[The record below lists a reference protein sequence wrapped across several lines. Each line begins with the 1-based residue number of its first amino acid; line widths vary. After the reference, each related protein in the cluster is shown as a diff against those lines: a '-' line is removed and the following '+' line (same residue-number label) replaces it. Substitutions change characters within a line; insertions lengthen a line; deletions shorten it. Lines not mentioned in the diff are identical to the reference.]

1 MTYIGGVVTWVV
13 RWQRKIEKQI
23 SELPEPVLLEFRLLV
38 VEIQEAGPVRGNWKN
53 YSKLGSGLHHCHI
66 KSGRPTYVVCWEV
79 VDKKCEIVEVFYVG
93 THEKA
98 PY

>member
-1 MTYIGGVVTWVV
+1 MS
-13 RWQRKIEKQI
+13 WQVYFHKKAEKQRR
-23 SELPEPVLLEFRLLV
+23 ELPQSIAQRLDALV
-38 VEIQEAGPVRGNWKN
+38 QEIAVAGPVRGNWKN
-53 YSKLGSGLHHCHI
+53 YSKLSSTQHHCHI

-79 VDKKCEIVEVFYVG
+79 KEKTIQIVEVYYVG

>member
-1 MTYIGGVVTWVV
+1 MAWTVQWRI
-13 RWQRKIEKQI
+13 KIEKQVG
-23 SELPEPVLLEFRLLV
+23 ELSEPVQLQFRALV
-38 VEIQEAGPVRGNWKN
+38 RDIQISGPVRGNWKN
-53 YSKLGSGLHHCHI
+53 YSKLGADRHHCHI

-79 VDKKCEIVEVFYVG
+79 MDKKIQIVEVYYVG

>member
-1 MTYIGGVVTWVV
+1 MAWTVQWK
-13 RWQRKIEKQI
+13 RKLEKQI
-23 SELPEPVLLEFRLLV
+23 QEIPEPVQLQFRELV
-38 VEIQEAGPVRGNWKN
+38 REIQLSGPVRGNWKN
-53 YSKLGSGLHHCHI
+53 YGKLGPGRHHCHI

-79 VDKKCEIVEVFYVG
+79 VDKKIEIVEVTYVG

>member
-1 MTYIGGVVTWVV
+1 MAWTVQWKS
-13 RWQRKIEKQI
+13 KIEKQI
-23 SELPEPVLLEFRLLV
+23 AKLPEAVQVQFRALVREIHLL
-38 VEIQEAGPVRGNWKN
+38 GPIRGNWKN
-53 YSKLGSGLHHCHI
+53 YSKLALHQHHCHL

-79 VDKKCEIVEVFYVG
+79 ADKKIQIVEVYYVG

>member
-1 MTYIGGVVTWVV
+1 MAWTVQW
-13 RWQRKIEKQI
+13 RRKLDKQI
-23 SELPEPVLLEFRLLV
+23 QGMPEPVQLQFRELV
-38 VEIQEAGPVRGNWKN
+38 RDIQISGPVRGNWRN
-53 YSKLGSGLHHCHI
+53 YGKLGPGQHHCHI

-79 VDKKCEIVEVFYVG
+79 VDKKIQIVEVCYVG

>member
-1 MTYIGGVVTWVV
+1 MVWTVQW
-13 RWQRKIEKQI
+13 RKRLEKQLA
-23 SELPEPVLLEFRLLV
+23 ELPEVIQLQFRELV
-38 VEIQEAGPVRGNWKN
+38 RDIQISGPVKGNWKN
-53 YSKLGSGLHHCHI
+53 YSKLGPHQHHCHI

-79 VDKKCEIVEVFYVG
+79 ADKKIPIVEVYYVG